1 MHDAR
6 ACNGDDDEND
16 GGRVPRVRRRH
27 ARARNSTNTGTAG
40 LGDAQGENG
49 TCAEAKGRPRL
60 RAATAAVDGGVPVRA
75 APGALETK

>member
-1 MHDAR
+1 MALAMATTMRTTEDEFPEFAAANAR
-6 ACNGDDDEND
+6 ASLSRN
-16 GGRVPRVRRRH
+16 PR
-27 ARARNSTNTGTAG
+27 TAG

-49 TCAEAKGRPRL
+49 TRAEAKGRPRL